1 MDFYIKGFA
10 THADA
15 NNAKNQLL
23 EDVTLDENE
32 AFSIDCYIL
41 KTGEM
46 RYAVTIVPVRGLP
59 PPSEAEIAEARAE
72 YLEDR

>member
-1 MDFYIKGFA
+1 MDYYIKGFA

-15 NNAKNQLL
+15 NSAKNQLL
-23 EDVTLDENE
+23 EDVTLDESE

-46 RYAVTIVPVRGLP
+46 RYAVTIVP
-59 PPSEAEIAEARAE
+59 ARLDAISCAE
-72 YLEDR
+72 YEEDR